1 MNPLHSSEL
10 AEKIKKKETVHLLD
24 IRQEADVQDWA
35 IDSSSVKRY
44 DIPFASIKADPAAA
58 RQQLPAHDPVYVM
71 CYRGKSAQTAVSLL
85 EAAGMDNIVHV
96 VGGMSAWGETISPR
110 KIGDLTY
117 GGSIYQFMRIG
128 KGCLSYMIVSNGEA
142 AVVDPAR
149 FTEDYVSF
157 ANENGWTIKH
167 VLDTHL
173 HADHLSG
180 GRKLAEETGATYW
193 FPAEDGKE
201 ATFEFSPLQD
211 GIKIPFGQIEE
222 GMRSIAS
229 PGHTEGSVSFVVD
242 DTYLLSGDILF
253 TESIGRP
260 DLAGHAE
267 QWVLDLHDTLFEKF
281 PLLSLDLIVLPAHF
295 SELSEI
301 GPDGTVQARMEDLY
315 RRNRRLQMEDPS
327 QFTSSVLK
335 SIPTQQPNSY
345 QLIREVNQGK
355 MTIAESEEADMES
368 GPNRCAVTS

>member
-1 MNPLHSSEL
+1 MNPLHTAEL

-24 IRQEADVQDWA
+24 IRQTADVQDWA
-35 IDSSSVKRY
+35 IDAGSVKRY
-44 DIPFASIKADPAAA
+44 AIPFADIKADPNKA
-58 RQQLPAHDPVYVM
+58 RRQLPEQEPVYVM

-85 EAAGMDNIVHV
+85 ESAGMDNGVHV
-96 VGGMSAWGETISPR
+96 VGGMQAWGETISPA

-128 KGCLSYMIVSNGEA
+128 KGCLSYMIVSGGEA

-149 FTEDYVSF
+149 FTEAYVSF
-157 ANENGWTIKH
+157 AKENGWEIKH

-180 GRKLAEETGATYW
+180 GQKLAEETGATYW
-193 FPAEDGKE
+193 FPANDGKE
-201 ATFEFSPLQD
+201 AKFSFSPLQD
-211 GIKIPFGQIEE
+211 GTKIPLGKPEE
-222 GMRSIAS
+222 GIRCVAS
-229 PGHTEGSVSFVVD
+229 PGHTEGSISFVVD
-242 DTYLLSGDILF
+242 DTYLLSGDTLF

-260 DLAGHAE
+260 DLAGQAE
-267 QWVLDLHDTLFEKF
+267 QWVQDLYSTLYEKY

-315 RRNRRLQMEDPS
+315 RKNPRLQMKDSSE
-327 QFTSSVLK
+327 FTASVLN
-335 SIPTQQPNSY
+335 SIPARQPNSY
-345 QLIREVNQGK
+345 QLIREANQGNT
-355 MTIAESEEADMES
+355 TIDETEAADIES
-368 GPNRCAVTS
+368 GPNRCAVTN